1 MQEPNLPETKSLP
14 ETETVDCESSGD
26 EDQLWNRMETI
37 KDTRNTI
44 KKREFYKLSMLC
56 TAIKATTVTI
66 IALYDLVTE
75 PSCKS

>member
-44 KKREFYKLSMLC
+44 KKREFYNYLC
-56 TAIKATTVTI
+56 FVQ
-66 IALYDLVTE
+66 LLRQLL
-75 PSCKS
+75 